1 MNKEHILAEIKR
13 TAEANAE
20 KPLGKHGFTSQTG
33 IKYSDWFGIHWA
45 RWGDAVREAGL
56 APNEMTGAYDD
67 AAVIEQYAKLA
78 RELGRLPVKGD
89 LRLHRRKDSQFSSDK
104 VFERLGAKAELI
116 RRLFAFCE
124 GKGGYE
130 DVLELCKKFTPRA
143 TDSENDVRIAD
154 VEIGFVYLIR
164 AGRFYKI
171 GKTNAA
177 GRREREIAL
186 QLPDRAVTVHV
197 IRTDDPSG
205 IKSYWHQRFGAKR
218 RNGEWFDLD
227 RSEVAIFKRRKF
239 M

>member
-130 DVLELCKKFTPRA
+130 DVLSCARNLHPVRLTPRTTCA
-143 TDSENDVRIAD
+143 SPM
-154 VEIGFVYLIR
+154 L
-164 AGRFYKI
+164 
-171 GKTNAA
+171 
-177 GRREREIAL
+177 
-186 QLPDRAVTVHV
+186 
-197 IRTDDPSG
+197 
-205 IKSYWHQRFGAKR
+205 
-218 RNGEWFDLD
+218 
-227 RSEVAIFKRRKF
+227 RSVLST
-239 M
+239 